1 MKNFTNKPFYTCKI
15 KKSLLQDYHV
25 QVLKIENDGMI
36 IVSSNRVTVTLE
48 KPLQEI
54 NEDIRGTV
62 TLDQQ

>member
-1 MKNFTNKPFYTCKI
+1 MKHFNNKPLYTCKI
-15 KKSLLQDYHV
+15 NTILHQNYHV
-25 QVLKIENDGMI
+25 QDLKIENDGVI